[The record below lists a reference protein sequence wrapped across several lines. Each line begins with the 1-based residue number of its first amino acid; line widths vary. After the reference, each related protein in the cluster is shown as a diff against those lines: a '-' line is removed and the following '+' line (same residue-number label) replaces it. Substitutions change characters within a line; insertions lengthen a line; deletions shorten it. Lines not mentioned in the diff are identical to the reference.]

1 MEHYD
6 VIIIGG
12 GLAGLTG
19 AIQLIKQNYAVLV
32 LEKERYPRHRVCGEY
47 VSNEV
52 RPYLKTLGIELEKV
66 GAVAIDTLQ
75 LSTWSGKSVHTSL
88 PLGGFGISRYAL
100 DHLLY
105 EKAIALGVSFIF
117 EEVTAVNFQNDAFS
131 ISTTSGSQMSS
142 KVVLGAFGKRS
153 NLDKHMNRGFIQK
166 KSQWLGVKAHY
177 KYDAFPNNRVA
188 LHNFKGG
195 YGGLSK
201 TETGDVN
208 FCYLASYSSFKQE
221 KDVERFNTNV
231 VAQNP
236 FLSTFLKDAEPIFE
250 KPLTI
255 AQVSFEPK
263 SVVENHLLMCGDTAG
278 LIHPLCGNG
287 MAMAIHSA
295 KIASED
301 IIEYLN
307 GGKSRV
313 QMEKSYEDRW
323 KNIFSH
329 RLWAGRQLQSLLL
342 NENLANWGVSAV
354 ARLPFLLRGIIKS
367 THGNPID

>member
-6 VIIIGG
+6 VIVIGG

-19 AIQLIKQNYAVLV
+19 AIQLTKQNYGVLV
-32 LEKERYPRHRVCGEY
+32 LEKEPYPRHKVCGEY

-52 RPYLKTLGIELEKV
+52 VPYLKTLGIELEKV

-75 LSTWSGKSVHTSL
+75 LSTWSGKSVQTHL
-88 PLGGFGISRYAL
+88 PLGGFGISRYRL

-105 EKAIALGVSFIF
+105 QKAVALGVSFRF
-117 EEVTAVNFQNDAFS
+117 EEVTAVNFQNDGFS
-131 ISTTSGSQMSS
+131 ISITSGSQMSS

-153 NLDKHMNRGFIQK
+153 NLDKYLNRDFIQK

-177 KYDAFPNNRVA
+177 SYDAFRNNLVA

-195 YGGLSK
+195 YAGLSK

-221 KDVERFNTNV
+221 KDVERFNANV

-236 FLSTFLKDAEPIFE
+236 FLGTFLKDAEPIFD

-255 AQVSFEPK
+255 AQVSFESK
-263 SVVENHLLMCGDTAG
+263 RLVENHLLMCGDTAG

-295 KIASED
+295 KMASEC
-301 IIEYLN
+301 IIEYFN
-307 GGKSRV
+307 GRKSRE
-313 QMEKSYEDRW
+313 QMERAYEDRW
-323 KNIFSH
+323 RNTFSR
-329 RLWAGRQLQSLLL
+329 RLWTGRQLQSLLL
-342 NENLANWGVSAV
+342 NEKLANWGVSAV
-354 ARLPFLLRGIIKS
+354 TRLPFLLRTAIKS
-367 THGNPID
+367 THGTPID